1 MNEYHGDFVFLTRFS
16 FTMEEQQLWLQSD
29 SIEKIVKPTT
39 LVMTKNNHIKNES
52 HIATLLPWWVGG
64 RLTYPIHTSAH

>member
-1 MNEYHGDFVFLTRFS
+1 METLFS
-16 FTMEEQQLWLQSD
+16 YMLLLYDGGTATWLQSD

-52 HIATLLPWWVGG
+52 HIATLMP
-64 RLTYPIHTSAH
+64 

>member
-1 MNEYHGDFVFLTRFS
+1 MNEYHGDFVFLTCFS

-52 HIATLLPWWVGG
+52 HIATVLP
-64 RLTYPIHTSAH
+64 